1 MRSKKLFKKKHIRHY
16 RAKKSLLKNKL
27 RSKNYNSLK
36 KKRSKI
42 LYRNLRKSNKS
53 KKRQLRRHIKRK
65 KVNMAGGGIPLGG
78 TIKGMLGLTHNEET
92 SRENMVDNLCALN
105 SVRPTQ
111 DSQLAGILNQVC
123 NLNTNVKKDRKEN
136 GGLVKGALRLI
147 GNVATLPLRTASG
160 VVKNVTGFNP
170 GEAVYNSIKNSISSE
185 EDTKQKVILLPE
197 SKMQGGVQNQLHT
210 QAHSQVQSPAQIQS
224 TGQMLGGVQHLSNNN
239 SQPQIQPQIQT
250 GNQMIGGTQGIER
263 IRDIESKLSNGEAL
277 SQDDISILSS
287 L

>member
-16 RAKKSLLKNKL
+16 RAKKSLLKNRL
-27 RSKNYNSLK
+27 RSRNHNSLK

-42 LYRNLRKSNKS
+42 LYKNLRRSKKS
-53 KKRQLRRHIKRK
+53 KRRQLRRQIRRK
-65 KVNMAGGGIPLGG
+65 KINMTGGGIPLGG

-111 DSQLAGILNQVC
+111 DSQLAGILNQMC

-136 GGLVKGALRLI
+136 GGVVKGALRLI

-185 EDTKQKVILLPE
+185 EDSKQKVVILPQA
-197 SKMQGGVQNQLHT
+197 KMQGGVQNQVHT
-210 QAHSQVQSPAQIQS
+210 QVNTQVQSPAQIQS
-224 TGQMLGGVQHLSNNN
+224 IGHMQGGVQPLSNN
-239 SQPQIQPQIQT
+239 SQPQIQT

-263 IRDIESKLSNGEAL
+263 FRDIESKLSNGEAL